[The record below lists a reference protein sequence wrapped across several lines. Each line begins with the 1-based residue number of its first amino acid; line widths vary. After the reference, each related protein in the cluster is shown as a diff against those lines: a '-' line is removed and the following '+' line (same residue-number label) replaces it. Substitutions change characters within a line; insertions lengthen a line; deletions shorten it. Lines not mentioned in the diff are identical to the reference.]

1 MLYQYLQ
8 TIIRYLELNKNVTLP
23 AITMRKLTLIYCFLI
38 TLIIASCVSNNKEN
52 NADDS
57 TSTNQD
63 AEGHTLTNVD
73 KLEDYILA
81 LDSTDINSVG
91 KAVLKFKEL
100 FQKEDTISNDKGV
113 SLVLKYLNLVSLY
126 ANESTFEEDVDYS
139 PLLDIEINN
148 GKTDIPDELESDYKK
163 ISENGFR
170 VRQTEGMYSLIL
182 NPFFIQEQF
191 YPYVSSTFEIF
202 LQQIGRENIEGYA
215 ADAAIIIPYQ
225 TLVQRTVWWETFAKN
240 TAGTPAG
247 AHADK
252 VYRKYFKDL
261 TIGMDNT
268 PTIESQQ
275 ISPYFHDT
283 YQYLKE
289 FAPHSET
296 YEKLENYINL
306 LEQQE
311 IEQAKALLP
320 GLIGN

>member
-1 MLYQYLQ
+1 
-8 TIIRYLELNKNVTLP
+8 
-23 AITMRKLTLIYCFLI
+23 MRKLTLIYCFLI
-38 TLIIASCVSNNKEN
+38 TLIVSSCVSNNKEN
-52 NADDS
+52 NSEDID
-57 TSTNQD
+57 STNQNLQ
-63 AEGHTLTNVD
+63 EQTLTNIE

-91 KAVLKFKEL
+91 KATLKFKEL
-100 FQKEDTISNDKGV
+100 FQKEDTLINDRGV
-113 SLVLKYLNLVSLY
+113 SLLLKYMDVVSLN
-126 ANESTFEEDVDYS
+126 ANESTFEEDVNYA
-139 PLLDIEINN
+139 PLIDIEINN
-148 GKTDIPDELESDYKK
+148 GKSEVPDELEADYKK
-163 ISENGFR
+163 ITDNGFR

-191 YPYVSSTFEIF
+191 YPYVSATFEIF
-202 LQQIGRENIEGYA
+202 LQQLGRENIEGYA
-215 ADAAIIIPYQ
+215 SDAAIIIPYQ
-225 TLVQRTVWWETFAKN
+225 TFVQRTIWWETFAKN

-247 AHADK
+247 DQAK
-252 VYRKYFKDL
+252 NVYTKYFRDL

-275 ISPYFHDT
+275 ISPYFHET

-311 IEQAKALLP
+311 IEQAKSLLP
-320 GLIGN
+320 DLIGNQLY

>member
-1 MLYQYLQ
+1 MNKSTKLHA
-8 TIIRYLELNKNVTLP
+8 II
-23 AITMRKLTLIYCFLI
+23 MRKLTLFYYFLI
-38 TLIIASCVSNNKEN
+38 TIIVASCVSNNKEN
-52 NADDS
+52 NSDDRVS
-57 TSTNQD
+57 SDQNPQ
-63 AEGHTLTNVD
+63 EQTLTNID

-81 LDSTDINSVG
+81 LDSSDINSVG
-91 KAVLKFKEL
+91 KAISKFKEL
-100 FQKEDTISNDKGV
+100 FQKEDTSVNDRGV
-113 SLVLKYLNLVSLY
+113 SLLLKYMDLVSLS
-126 ANESTFEEDVDYS
+126 ADESTFEEDVNYS

-148 GKTDIPDELESDYKK
+148 GKSDVPDELDADYKT
-163 ISENGFR
+163 ITNNGFR

-191 YPYVSSTFEIF
+191 YPYVSATFEIF
-202 LQQIGRENIEGYA
+202 LQQLGRENMEGYA

-225 TLVQRTVWWETFAKN
+225 TFVQRTIWWETFAKN

-247 AHADK
+247 EQAKH
-252 VYRKYFKDL
+252 VYIKYFKDL

-275 ISPYFHDT
+275 ISPYFHET

-311 IEQAKALLP
+311 IEQAKSLLP
-320 GLIGN
+320 DLLGNQLQ